1 VGEEKLVEENLSNTS
16 VNCESVIE
24 AFGNLLENGVD
35 PFIAFKQIEEIFGEE
50 QVEEIMETID
60 SY

>member
-1 VGEEKLVEENLSNTS
+1 MVEQNLSNAS

-24 AFGNLLENGVD
+24 AFGNLIENGVD

-50 QVEEIMETID
+50 QVEEIMESID
-60 SY
+60 SN